1 MSGTRAGGLKAEK
14 TMKKYVVQLETSMD
28 IIELNNILDYYY
40 KLGMIKSLS
49 ILKI

>member
-1 MSGTRAGGLKAEK
+1 
-14 TMKKYVVQLETSMD
+14 MKEYVVQLETSMD
-28 IIELNNILDYYY
+28 IIELNKILDYYY